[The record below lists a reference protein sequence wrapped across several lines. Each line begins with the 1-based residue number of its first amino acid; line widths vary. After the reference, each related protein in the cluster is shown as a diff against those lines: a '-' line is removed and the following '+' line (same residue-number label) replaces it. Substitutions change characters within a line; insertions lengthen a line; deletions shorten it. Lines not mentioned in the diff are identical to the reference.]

1 MPEVTVIGPTS
12 WGITLAV
19 IMAQKGVSVSLWC
32 RSESEAQA
40 LNSSRESRQRLPGIP
55 FPQTLTVT
63 SDLPEAMNGSRLV
76 LLAVP
81 SQKMRENAKR
91 IAPYV
96 KHEML
101 IMSASKGLELGTS
114 LRMSQVLCEELGQ
127 EHASRCCVL
136 SGPNLARE
144 VAQGLPS
151 ATVVAANT
159 LSVAE
164 AARELV
170 MTPRF
175 RVYCSDDIIG
185 VEFGGTLKNI
195 IALGA
200 GMSDGWGYGANAKA
214 AFMTRGLTEIT
225 RLGVVNGAHPLTFM
239 GLAGIGDMMATCT
252 SPLSRNRRVG
262 EELARGRSLEEITAT
277 LGGVAEGITTTVAAL
292 DLARASGVEMPIA
305 EQTFKV
311 LYEGL
316 DARRAIAE
324 LMAREPTYELR
335 GIDH

>member
-19 IMAQKGVSVSLWC
+19 IMAQKGLPVSLWC

-40 LNSSRESRQRLPGIP
+40 LNSPRESRQRLPGIP

-63 SDLPEAMNGSRLV
+63 ANLQEAMDGSRLV

-81 SQKMRENAKR
+81 SQRMRDNAKR
-91 IAPYV
+91 IAPYIT
-96 KHEML
+96 HEML
-101 IMSASKGLELGTS
+101 IMSASKGLELGTA
-114 LRMSQVLCEELGQ
+114 LRMSQVLCSELGQ
-127 EHASRCCVL
+127 EHASRCCAL

-151 ATVVAANT
+151 ATVVAANA

-239 GLAGIGDMMATCT
+239 GLAGIGDLMATCT

-292 DLARASGVEMPIA
+292 DLARSSGVEMPIA

-335 GIDH
+335 GIDN